1 MTGVPLMSSST
12 TASLT
17 ESRFKAVVDS
27 AMTTGFHCV
36 TSSSLSCS
44 GAAMT

>member
-1 MTGVPLMSSST
+1 MSSSI

-17 ESRFKAVVDS
+17 DSRFNAVVDS
-27 AMTTGFHCV
+27 AMMTGSTRG

-44 GAAMT
+44 GAAIT